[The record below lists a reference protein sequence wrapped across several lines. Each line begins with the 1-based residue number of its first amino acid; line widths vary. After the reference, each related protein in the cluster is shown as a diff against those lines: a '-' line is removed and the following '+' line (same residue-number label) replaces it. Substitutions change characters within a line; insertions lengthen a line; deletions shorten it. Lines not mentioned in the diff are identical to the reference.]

1 MFNLRA
7 ILKGAAIVGASLAGG
22 FTWAATLTVTV
33 SNVTEEAGQI
43 RIAVYDEENWLS
55 TEQRVARQFVLPE
68 SATVSASFEL
78 PPGTY
83 AVAVLH
89 DVNDNGQMDRR
100 MRLPQEPYGFS
111 NGVVPRFGPPKFA
124 DAAFTVADED
134 VNITIELRD

>member
-1 MFNLRA
+1 MFNVRA
-7 ILKGAAIVGASLAGG
+7 VLKRAVFLGASLACG

-33 SNVTEEAGQI
+33 SNVVEEAGQI

-55 TEQRVARQFVLPE
+55 TEQRVARQFVSPE
-68 SATVSASFEL
+68 SVSVAASFEL

-89 DVNDNGQMDRR
+89 DVNDNGEMDRR